1 LKSAVKLAEDESV
14 GEGQQLVSE
23 LFHALSQPITALR
36 CSLELA
42 LYAQS
47 SPSQENLQMALGHA
61 EKIAQLAS
69 GIRELVQADDP
80 GDQRVE
86 LLLKDC
92 LRGAVLDMVP
102 VAEAAQVKI
111 EMCGQV
117 TGKIIAEP
125 RRLHQALFYL
135 LEFALSSAAP
145 GSVLN
150 VETEAQGA
158 QSLTFLTVS
167 SKKPAANPEAET
179 EAKSAALSR
188 RLGLAIAGRIF
199 ESAGGRLQMQ
209 EDEQSLRL
217 RFYLPLAN

>member
-1 LKSAVKLAEDESV
+1 MKPAVKLAESKSV

-47 SPSQENLQMALGHA
+47 SPSKENLQVALAYA

-80 GDQRVE
+80 GDERVE

-92 LRGAVLDMVP
+92 LRGAVLDMEP
-102 VAEAAQVKI
+102 VAEAAQVAI
-111 EMCGQV
+111 EMCGPV

-135 LEFALSSAAP
+135 LEFALWSAAP
-145 GSVLN
+145 GSILSMS
-150 VETEAQGA
+150 TEAQGV
-158 QSLTFLTVS
+158 QSLTFLNVS
-167 SKKPAANPEAET
+167 SKKSLLNSEAEI
-179 EAKSAALSR
+179 EAKSVALSR

-199 ESAGGRLQMQ
+199 ESSGGRLQMQ
-209 EDEQSLRL
+209 EDEHNLKL

>member
-1 LKSAVKLAEDESV
+1 MLKPVVKSADNGSAC
-14 GEGQQLVSE
+14 EGQQLVSE

-47 SPSQENLQMALGHA
+47 SPSKENLQMALAHA

-80 GDQRVE
+80 GDERVE

-111 EMCGQV
+111 EMCGNM
-117 TGKIIAEP
+117 TGKVIAEP

-135 LEFALSSAAP
+135 LEFALSSAAS
-145 GSVLN
+145 G
-150 VETEAQGA
+150 
-158 QSLTFLTVS
+158 
-167 SKKPAANPEAET
+167 
-179 EAKSAALSR
+179 
-188 RLGLAIAGRIF
+188 
-199 ESAGGRLQMQ
+199 
-209 EDEQSLRL
+209 
-217 RFYLPLAN
+217 